1 MQTKEEYTLT
11 RFLYPRD
18 EVELSFLHCLLN
30 KINLQE
36 AYFWIFEL
44 HFSGFE
50 TFPFLWKIYLDF
62 YKEHAPLNLEK
73 YILKKIAFVKDQE
86 KVPAIAAIVRN
97 LFRFHPSPTVFLL
110 RQLLC
115 MKKDALENI
124 KIISK
129 KERTA
134 FAILHPHC
142 PKKYLPLFL
151 SIERGYWIN
160 VCHYLQHFLNA
171 EESSATFISAL
182 LVFYSS
188 SPENKVEFILKQ
200 ANVLHYLLA
209 FCLSLASS
217 KKRPFRL
224 FIAPTKEDLQ
234 TIYEINDPFS
244 SPQQLYNALKFKRLF
259 GIRAQIGCF
268 FLQRYTL
275 PEAGAGSLP
284 AGAGSLLQDI
294 LMHWEY
300 YAVRSPL
307 WQTRLFTIDPAALI
321 DHSGRDIVFS
331 TEDMKESFYELYG
344 YEFDEQPAHIL
355 QLSHRDIPY
364 LSLQEW
370 CLQEWCLQELRL
382 QEWCLQELRLQEWC
396 ESFVNNA
403 SCELFSHFTIY

>member
-1 MQTKEEYTLT
+1 MQSTEEYTLT

-18 EVELSFLHCLLN
+18 EVELSFIHCLLN

-50 TFPFLWKIYLDF
+50 TFSFLWKIYLDF
-62 YKEHAPLNLEK
+62 YKEYAPLNLEK
-73 YILKKIAFVKDQE
+73 YILKKIAFLKNADADK
-86 KVPAIAAIVRN
+86 KVTAIAAIVRN

-124 KIISK
+124 KIIK
-129 KERTA
+129 QKERTA

-151 SIERGYWIN
+151 SIERGYWMN

-171 EESSATFISAL
+171 EETSFTFISAL
-182 LVFYSS
+182 LGFYSS
-188 SPENKVEFILKQ
+188 SENKVEFILKQ
-200 ANVLHYLLA
+200 TNVLHYLLA
-209 FCLSLASS
+209 FCLSLATLS
-217 KKRPFRL
+217 KQRPFRL
-224 FIAPTKEDLQ
+224 FITPTKEDLQ
-234 TIYEINDPFS
+234 TIREINDPFS
-244 SPQQLYNALKFKRLF
+244 SSQLYNALKFKRLF

-275 PEAGAGSLP
+275 P

-307 WQTRLFTIDPAALI
+307 WKTRLFTIDPAASL
-321 DHSGRDIVFS
+321 DHSCRDIVFS
-331 TEDMKESFYELYG
+331 TEDMKESFYELYA

-364 LSLQEW
+364 LSLHEW
-370 CLQEWCLQELRL
+370 CLQEM
-382 QEWCLQELRLQEWC
+382 C
-396 ESFVNNA
+396 ESFVNKT
-403 SCELFSHFTIY
+403 SLYSELFSLFHENFTLY

>member
-86 KVPAIAAIVRN
+86 KVPAIAEKVPAIAEKVTAIAAIVRN
-97 LFRFHPSPTVFLL
+97 LFRFNPSPTVFLL

-115 MKKDALENI
+115 IKKDALENI

-200 ANVLHYLLA
+200 TNVLHYLLA

-275 PEAGAGSLP
+275 PAGAGSLP

-364 LSLQEW
+364 ISLQEW
-370 CLQEWCLQELRL
+370 CLQEM
-382 QEWCLQELRLQEWC
+382 C
-396 ESFVNNA
+396 ESFVNKT
-403 SCELFSHFTIY
+403 SLYSEVFSLLHENFTLY

>member
-284 AGAGSLLQDI
+284 AGAGSLPAGAGSLLQDI

-370 CLQEWCLQELRL
+370 CLQE
-382 QEWCLQELRLQEWC
+382 LRLQEWC

-403 SCELFSHFTIY
+403 SCELFSHFTLY